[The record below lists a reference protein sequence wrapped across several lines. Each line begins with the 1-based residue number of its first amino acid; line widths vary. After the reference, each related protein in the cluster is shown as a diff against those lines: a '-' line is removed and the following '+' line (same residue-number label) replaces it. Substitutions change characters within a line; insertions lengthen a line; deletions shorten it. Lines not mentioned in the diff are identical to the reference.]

1 MKHLM
6 RVACI
11 ASLLLVCGPSYADEI
26 HLNDGTVF
34 KGTIIRITDKHIEY
48 DPEGESPFDI
58 LPRGQIAKI
67 VYDSGRVVEL
77 NEGMEPALET
87 KEEKGLPARDRGGDG
102 FHRHD
107 GFFFRAQYG
116 FGYGESKIEDLYPG
130 ESLTLSG
137 TAGVFNI
144 QLGYSLVDNLAL
156 YLELGSIA
164 IVDAKAEWANGGPP
178 GAEGKTDVSTA
189 SFGLGL
195 CWYFMPANVYV
206 SPTISFAATEYDG
219 DLLKGDSEG
228 GSYFSLSVGK
238 EWWVSANWGLGVAL
252 YGGYGWDTVEEKSTG
267 STSDVRNWCA
277 GIVFSAT
284 WN

>member
-6 RVACI
+6 LITCV
-11 ASLLLVCGPSYADEI
+11 ASLLLVCVSSYADEI
-26 HLNDGTVF
+26 HLNDGTVV
-34 KGTIIRITDKHIEY
+34 KGAIIRITDRHIEY

-58 LPRGQIAKI
+58 FPRGQIAKI

-87 KEEKGLPARDRGGDG
+87 KEEKAPPARKQAENG

-107 GFFFRAQYG
+107 GLFFRVQYG

-156 YLELGSIA
+156 YLELGSMA

-178 GAEGKTDVSTA
+178 GAKGKTDVSTA

-206 SPTISFAATEYDG
+206 SPTLALAVTGYEG
-219 DLLKGDSEG
+219 DLIEGDSRG
-228 GSYFSLSVGK
+228 GTGLSLSVGK
-238 EWWVSANWGLGVAL
+238 EWWVSANWGLGAAL
-252 YGGYGWDTVEEKSTG
+252 YGGYGWDTVEEKVTKT
-267 STSDVRNWCA
+267 TSDVRNWYA
-277 GIVFSAT
+277 GIALSAT